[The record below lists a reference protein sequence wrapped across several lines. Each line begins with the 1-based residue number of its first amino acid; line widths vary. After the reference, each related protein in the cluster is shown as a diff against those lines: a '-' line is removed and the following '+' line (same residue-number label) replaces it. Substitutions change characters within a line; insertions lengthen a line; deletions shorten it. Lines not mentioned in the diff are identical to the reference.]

1 MGLFSGISKAVK
13 SVVGGLTGSD
23 FISAGA
29 SALGFLGGE
38 RANQQSAANSAAQMA
53 FQERMRNTSYQAA
66 VADLKAAGLNPML
79 AYHNG
84 GAAVPGGSQPEH
96 LENSAA
102 AGSQAGLN
110 SMQRSLLAE
119 QVKTAESQTSLNS
132 ASAAKAQAEASEAA
146 ARTDQIRLDTSKES
160 YMRDNR
166 VWDAVANK
174 AHSESE
180 ITEYVHKLKNREFNS
195 YNELDLLAK
204 KFGFTHVESAIR
216 DFDFRKLLIE
226 LKHGDIQTN
235 LMNLQLPEARA
246 MAGMWS
252 SEYGKNVAPYVS
264 SANNIASG
272 IFSGIGA
279 GANLIRAGSRS
290 NAVNRAAERIL
301 NRNVRR

>member
-1 MGLFSGISKAVK
+1 MS
-13 SVVGGLTGSD
+13 GSD
-23 FISAGA
+23 VISAGA

-38 RANQQSAANSAAQMA
+38 RANEQSAANSAAQMA

-160 YMRDNR
+160 FDYFIVFVLGKCCEGGYRD
-166 VWDAVANK
+166 W
-174 AHSESE
+174 
-180 ITEYVHKLKNREFNS
+180 
-195 YNELDLLAK
+195 
-204 KFGFTHVESAIR
+204 
-216 DFDFRKLLIE
+216 
-226 LKHGDIQTN
+226 
-235 LMNLQLPEARA
+235 
-246 MAGMWS
+246 
-252 SEYGKNVAPYVS
+252 
-264 SANNIASG
+264 
-272 IFSGIGA
+272 
-279 GANLIRAGSRS
+279 
-290 NAVNRAAERIL
+290 
-301 NRNVRR
+301 

>member
-1 MGLFSGISKAVK
+1 M
-13 SVVGGLTGSD
+13 TGSD
-23 FISAGA
+23 VISAGA

-132 ASAAKAQAEASEAA
+132 ASAAKAQAEASEASGLE
-146 ARTDQIRLDTSKES
+146 IRYSGLVRS
-160 YMRDNR
+160 
-166 VWDAVANK
+166 VA
-174 AHSESE
+174 HPL
-180 ITEYVHKLKNREFNS
+180 LKGHLSSRIGS
-195 YNELDLLAK
+195 
-204 KFGFTHVESAIR
+204 R
-216 DFDFRKLLIE
+216 LLIS
-226 LKHGDIQTN
+226 T
-235 LMNLQLPEARA
+235 
-246 MAGMWS
+246 
-252 SEYGKNVAPYVS
+252 
-264 SANNIASG
+264 
-272 IFSGIGA
+272 F
-279 GANLIRAGSRS
+279 
-290 NAVNRAAERIL
+290 AA
-301 NRNVRR
+301 